1 MDEENKK
8 IDIESFFGRLD
19 SIEAVANDA
28 ILKSES
34 NLGIINELGSIITN
48 ISTALESLQTEV
60 QEINNYIVIQK
71 DAEEDRRFEEED
83 ARQKREMSD
92 RTSGLQGKG
101 TGVAAGAT
109 AGAAAG
115 ASTEGNEFGKD
126 PVKRTLNPFKQI
138 GNLFNLGGALLTSGV
153 GTLGS
158 GIGALT
164 SGVLGFSDGGQIT
177 PKTGEKVKG
186 AEPDTQLIAAQP
198 GEFVVTKD
206 AVEKIGVDTLKGINA
221 AAGGTNKPKPLGP
234 LDTKSGFL
242 GNLFGGTNKSKD
254 IKVFEEGK
262 KDKDY
267 SKRTTDMSGGGIDE
281 ETITRETITE
291 NGSVVTT
298 EERMRER
305 IVSIGVPDLIEHK
318 TQLLGEIHKLK
329 GFEKVTI
336 DDVINRTTGIPQ
348 DKLIDILNKSD
359 AAKAT
364 EKKQEDAIN
373 EDYKAR
379 NIKPGKRFSMS
390 YDDEVAKSLQGTIG
404 YRIGQINP
412 DQLVM
417 SIDEITEKSTLTT
430 KETFKSAKDP
440 KFKKAHA
447 NAKKSGGVKGFN
459 EGGLVGGDIK
469 GKPMNILS
477 GGDIKGKP
485 MNILSGITKSL
496 EDLTKSPLAKEMKNM
511 ADNDTLG
518 LKDIANEASEIM
530 GGEEGLGVFKDNI
543 MNIVKERLLGG
554 EESSNLLQKIESS
567 FDNVSKLAP
576 TDNEMIQTNN
586 SQSVQSPSSGNKGVS
601 AQRDLANVSEVELR
615 QTTSNIPFVNLQRL
629 QSAKFNNITHVNE
642 SDLPVSIRNLLK
654 IK

>member
-92 RTSGLQGKG
+92 RASGLQRKG

-126 PVKRTLNPFKQI
+126 PVKKTLNPFKQI

-164 SGVLGFSDGGQIT
+164 SGLFGFSDGGQIT

-206 AVEKIGVDTLKGINA
+206 AVEKIGVNTLKGINA

-234 LDTKSGFL
+234 LDMKSGFL
-242 GNLFGGTNKSKD
+242 GNLFGGKNKSED

-262 KDKDY
+262 KGSDFY
-267 SKRTTDMSGGGIDE
+267 ERTTEDFSGGGFDITTETTTRE
-281 ETITRETITE
+281 ETDDGTLT
-291 NGSVVTT
+291 TT
-298 EERMRER
+298 EVLRER
-305 IVSIGVPDLIEHK
+305 AVSVGVPDLIEHK

-329 GFEKVTI
+329 GFEKITI
-336 DDVINRTTGIPQ
+336 DDVINGTTGIPD
-348 DKLIDILNKSD
+348 DKLFEIVNQSD

-364 EKKQEDAIN
+364 EKKQEEARE
-373 EDYKAR
+373 EDFKAR
-379 NIKPGKRFSMS
+379 NIKPGKGFTISAE
-390 YDDEVAKSLQGTIG
+390 DEVAKSLAGTIG
-404 YRIGQINP
+404 YRVGQINP
-412 DQLVM
+412 DQKV
-417 SIDEITEKSTLTT
+417 IAFDQLTT
-430 KETFKSAKDP
+430 RTKEVFKSEEDP
-440 KFKKAHA
+440 KFKEAHA

>member
-206 AVEKIGVDTLKGINA
+206 AVEKIGVDTLKGINAA

-447 NAKKSGGVKGFN
+447 NAKN
-459 EGGLVGGDIK
+459 Q
-469 GKPMNILS
+469 
-477 GGDIKGKP
+477 
-485 MNILSGITKSL
+485 
-496 EDLTKSPLAKEMKNM
+496 
-511 ADNDTLG
+511 
-518 LKDIANEASEIM
+518 
-530 GGEEGLGVFKDNI
+530 EE
-543 MNIVKERLLGG
+543 
-554 EESSNLLQKIESS
+554 
-567 FDNVSKLAP
+567 
-576 TDNEMIQTNN
+576 
-586 SQSVQSPSSGNKGVS
+586 
-601 AQRDLANVSEVELR
+601 
-615 QTTSNIPFVNLQRL
+615 
-629 QSAKFNNITHVNE
+629 
-642 SDLPVSIRNLLK
+642 
-654 IK
+654 